1 MHTQEK
7 PTSSYANH
15 SNEAPRS
22 YEEEAAQIPSDVL
35 RRSLLTAPESRGNQV
50 PIPAH
55 TVAVRMN
62 ISAYNPNVAAGMS
75 NLVDTIQ
82 EHNVHGKGWGELGE
96 TEALSS
102 LDKSATHDRENGE
115 TFANVTFLY
124 DSQPPLEG
132 ETRIPSA
139 VIAHEDLSEL
149 RIRELREKLPDG
161 VPILD
166 GKTNDLLDDVGKDE
180 REKERKRDHVKR
192 DIGFEAFFM
201 SGGRQNYKNRL
212 FEDSPNGRHSRFAG
226 FEGINMED
234 LLDIEENAQRY
245 EQYSQSYTY
254 SNTQEKSND
263 SWSQK
268 SGWEG
273 YYDNTPVPESE
284 EVRTH
289 RERVEKAEGM
299 LNEAAA
305 KYGSNSWR
313 DLDVKDQERVKRQ
326 VMRSVHPDASTGDEA
341 LFKEVEIL
349 TKDIQKAKQKAEP
362 RSDAKETPEQKEPA
376 EPAESEPSAP
386 VQPEDKQPLELE
398 AAEADVQ
405 ESVAES
411 TQTP

>member
-7 PTSSYANH
+7 PTSSYANN
-15 SNEAPRS
+15 SNETPRS
-22 YEEEAAQIPSDVL
+22 YEEEAPQIPSDAL
-35 RRSLLTAPESRGNQV
+35 RRSLLTAPESQGNQV

-82 EHNVHGKGWGELGE
+82 EHNVHGKGWGELAE

-102 LDKSATHDRENGE
+102 LDQSATHDRESGE

-124 DSQPPLEG
+124 DGQPPLED
-132 ETRIPSA
+132 EIRIPSA
-139 VIAHEDLSEL
+139 VIVHEKISEL
-149 RIRELREKLPDG
+149 RIRELREKLPEG

-166 GKTNDLLDDVGKDE
+166 GKTNELLDGVGQEE
-180 REKERKRDHVKR
+180 REKERKRDQVKR
-192 DIGFEAFFM
+192 DMGFEAFFM
-201 SGGRQNYKNRL
+201 SGGRQNSKNRL
-212 FEDSPNGRHSRFAG
+212 FEDSPDGRYSRFAG

-326 VMRSVHPDASTGDEA
+326 VMRTVHPDANTGDEA
-341 LFKEVEIL
+341 LFKEVEII
-349 TKDIQKAKQKAEP
+349 TKDIQKARQKAEP
-362 RSDAKETPEQKEPA
+362 RNDTQEPPKSNESAET
-376 EPAESEPSAP
+376 EPSAP
-386 VQPEDKQPLELE
+386 AQPEDKQPLELE
-398 AAEADVQ
+398 AAESDGQ